1 MKYFYVSA
9 MMSKWWLSKCHLL
22 FLHIHILTWNQ
33 GPLKGVDDST
43 VVDKLEEIFV
53 DSAHDDII
61 DVLTEG
67 N

>member
-1 MKYFYVSA
+1 
-9 MMSKWWLSKCHLL
+9 
-22 FLHIHILTWNQ
+22 
-33 GPLKGVDDST
+33 VDDST
-43 VVDKLEEIFV
+43 EVDKLEEIFV